1 VTHRSVAPHDFNA
14 CKCRWPLSEPRTEA
28 GQQLL
33 ADVRDEEGDYLAPWQ
48 VRGMILAIEREAG
61 SASPELSEYRDL
73 LDTIQRAL
81 DRDGKHEWDE
91 TARLAGIVA
100 DAVWNTH
107 RVATPEPL
115 PPCPICG
122 KDDLFVG
129 TDGKPGCPH
138 CEVAVVLPTERLR
151 AEPFDEAQA
160 WADMAARRGDPELGT
175 PTAEHGEWPG
185 ESRPINKARERQ
197 VLGIGQTPAPAL
209 DPWTT
214 LRVILR
220 EAEAEG
226 SWQFVRARCHEALA
240 RLRSRSDR

>member
-1 VTHRSVAPHDFNA
+1 VTHMTE
-14 CKCRWPLSEPRTEA
+14 LRTAAARE
-28 GQQLL
+28 LL
-33 ADVRDEEGDYLAPWQ
+33 AFIDRQAPSDANDHEEWVAEWYAWRNEIAHQ
-48 VRGMILAIEREAG
+48 IIAIEHESGSLGSQHGFREGAAQVAVERPSIEDDWYERDSG
-61 SASPELSEYRDL
+61 SA
-73 LDTIQRAL
+73 
-81 DRDGKHEWDE
+81 
-91 TARLAGIVA
+91 
-100 DAVWNTH
+100 
-107 RVATPEPL
+107 TPDPL

-138 CEVAVVLPTERLR
+138 CEVAVVLPRERPR

-175 PTAEHGEWPG
+175 PAAEHGEWPG

-197 VLGIGQTPAPAL
+197 ILGIGEPPAPAL

-214 LRVILR
+214 LRMILR

-240 RLRSRSDR
+240 RLRSPESDR